1 LQEKEFTKW
10 TERNKKR
17 IINWERRVINQSLK
31 TTKQL
36 GLVES
41 QEKKVLFFKRKN
53 IVLTKAGEEFEK
65 KVHQYI
71 NYLHDFSL
79 LNEHE
84 PLNVFMWDVNM
95 NCAALL
101 GQTIEVTT

>member
-1 LQEKEFTKW
+1 KEADTDENIHEKELTKKK
-10 TERNKKR
+10 ERNKKR
-17 IINWERRVINQSLK
+17 LKNRERRVINQSLK

-84 PLNVFMWDVNM
+84 PINVNIWDEIM
-95 NCAALL
+95 IWAA
-101 GQTIEVTT
+101 